1 MLMKKLLVFVVG
13 PTAVGKT
20 TTAIDLATHF
30 NTEIISCD
38 SRQFYKEMNI
48 GTAKPSL
55 NEIKKIKHHLV
66 GNISVNKDYNISE
79 FTNDADI
86 ILKTILPKK
95 NIVILVGGSGLY
107 IESLIFGIDQIP
119 EISMDLRNKLNND
132 LKNNGIKFLQDLLK
146 NIDPE
151 ISDKIDMKNPRRVIR
166 ALEICLTSKKKYSQI
181 IDKTKKTPKYD
192 FLCIGLDCNRK
203 ELYEVINKRVDAMVA
218 NGLVSEVKSLYR
230 FRKNNALN
238 TIGYKEIFEYID
250 GKDSLENC
258 VEKIKVNSRRYAKR
272 QLTWFRS
279 KNYVKWF
286 DKPNLEELIN
296 YIEINQQST

>member
-1 MLMKKLLVFVVG
+1 MKKLLVFVVG

-48 GTAKPSL
+48 GTAKPSP
-55 NEIKKIKHHLV
+55 NEIKKIKHHLI

-86 ILKTILPKK
+86 ILKTILAKK

-119 EISMDLRNKLNND
+119 EVSMDLRNKLNND

-181 IDKTKKTPKYD
+181 IDKTKKIPKYD
-192 FLCIGLDCNRK
+192 FLCIGLDCSRK

-238 TIGYKEIFEYID
+238 TIGYKEIFEYIE
-250 GKDSLENC
+250 GNDSLENC
-258 VEKIKVNSRRYAKR
+258 VQKIKVNSRRYAKR

-279 KNYVKWF
+279 KDYIKWF
-286 DKPNLEELIN
+286 DKPNLKELIN
-296 YIEINQQST
+296 YIEINQ

>member
-1 MLMKKLLVFVVG
+1 MKKLLVFVVG
-13 PTAVGKT
+13 PTAIGKT
-20 TTAIDLATHF
+20 SIAIDLATHF

-48 GTAKPSL
+48 GTAKPSP

-79 FTNDADI
+79 FTNDADD
-86 ILKTILPKK
+86 ILRSILNKK
-95 NIVILVGGSGLY
+95 NIAILVGGSGLY

-119 EISMDLRNKLNND
+119 EVSLDLRNKLNDD
-132 LKNNGIKFLQDLLK
+132 LKNNGIKFLQDWLK
-146 NIDPE
+146 KIDPE
-151 ISDKIDMKNPRRVIR
+151 ILDKIDIKNPRRVIR

-181 IDKTKKTPKYD
+181 IDKTKKIPKYN
-192 FLCIGLDCNRK
+192 FLCIGLDSNRK
-203 ELYEVINKRVDAMVA
+203 KLYEAINKRVDNMVA
-218 NGLVSEVKSLYR
+218 NGLVNEVKSLYK

-238 TIGYKEIFEYID
+238 TIGYKEIFEYIE
-250 GKDSLENC
+250 GNDSLENC
-258 VEKIKVNSRRYAKR
+258 IEKIKVNSRRYAKR

-286 DKPNLEELIN
+286 DKPNLDELIN
-296 YIEINQQST
+296 YIKINQQST

>member
-1 MLMKKLLVFVVG
+1 MKKLLVFIVG
-13 PTAVGKT
+13 PTAIGKT
-20 TTAIDLATHF
+20 SIAINLATHF

-48 GTAKPSL
+48 GTAKPSP
-55 NEIKKIKHHLV
+55 NEIKKIKHHLI

-79 FTNDADI
+79 FTNDADL
-86 ILKTILPKK
+86 ILRSILNKK
-95 NIVILVGGSGLY
+95 NIAILVGGSGLY

-119 EISMDLRNKLNND
+119 EVSLDLRNKLNND
-132 LKNNGIKFLQDLLK
+132 LKNNGIKFLQNWLK
-146 NIDPE
+146 KIDPE
-151 ISDKIDMKNPRRVIR
+151 ILDKIDIKNPRRVMR

-181 IDKTKKTPKYD
+181 IDKTKKIPKYD
-192 FLCIGLDCNRK
+192 FLCIGLDRNRK
-203 ELYEVINKRVDAMVA
+203 KLYEAIDKRVDNMVA
-218 NGLVSEVKSLYR
+218 NGLVNEVKSLYK

-238 TIGYKEIFEYID
+238 TIGYKEIFEYIE
-250 GKDSLENC
+250 GNDSLENC
-258 VEKIKVNSRRYAKR
+258 IEKIKVNSRRYAKR

-296 YIEINQQST
+296 YIKINQQPT